1 MTDANQ
7 FDIAI
12 IGGGMVGASLACALR
27 DSGLRIAVIE
37 TVPLSAATQP
47 SFDDRT
53 IALAHGGRRIF
64 ETMGVWEAIDQL
76 GVAPIEHIHV
86 SDRGRFGLT
95 RLHAS
100 ESGLPA
106 LGYVVE
112 SRVLGAALLS
122 VLQQSPAIQ
131 WLCPATVTDLHVGAD
146 HVNVEVRQGTETR
159 TLTTRLVAA
168 ADGADSAVR
177 EKLGISFE
185 RTEYDQTA
193 VVTNAAVTRPHD
205 NTAYER
211 FTRSG
216 PLAILPMRMDARVS
230 REAGSRERP
239 MRMDAR
245 VSPEAGGRERS
256 PRPKGVSAEYRVGVV
271 WSVRRAEAEILLG
284 WSDAEFLAHLQD
296 CFGGRL
302 GEFTHLGRRA
312 SYPLRLTRIRE
323 QARPRVVLIGN
334 AAHTVHPVA
343 GQGFNLGLRD
353 VAALAE
359 VLVDVAR
366 AGRDFGELAV
376 LRDYTDWRTRDNRV
390 IAGFTD
396 GLIRLFANDFLPL
409 AFLRN
414 AGLLAVDLL
423 PPVKRRFVRVTSG
436 LAGRLPRLARGL
448 PL

>member
-1 MTDANQ
+1 MTEADK

-37 TVPLSAATQP
+37 TVPLSAAAQP

-122 VLQQSPAIQ
+122 VVQQSPAIQ
-131 WLCPATVTDLHVGAD
+131 WLCPATVTDLQVGAD
-146 HVNVEVRQGTETR
+146 HVSLEVRQGEETR

-193 VVTNAAVTRPHD
+193 VVTNATVTRPHEK
-205 NTAYER
+205 TAYER

-216 PLAILPMRMDARVS
+216 PLAILPMRRDAQVS
-230 REAGSRERP
+230 REAGSRERS
-239 MRMDAR
+239 MRMDAQ
-245 VSPEAGGRERS
+245 VPRS
-256 PRPKGVSAEYRVGVV
+256 LHTRGLSAEHRVGVV
-271 WSVRRAEAEILLG
+271 WSVRRAEAETLLG
-284 WSDAEFLAHLQD
+284 WGDAEFLAHLQD

-302 GEFTHLGRRA
+302 GEFTRLGRRGA
-312 SYPLRLTRIRE
+312 YPLRLTRIRE

-359 VLVDVAR
+359 VLVDASR

-376 LRDYTDWRTRDNRV
+376 LREYTDWRARDNRV

-409 AFLRN
+409 AILRN
-414 AGLLAVDLL
+414 AGLIAVDVL
-423 PPVKRRFVRVTSG
+423 PPIKRRFVRVTSG

>member
-1 MTDANQ
+1 MNTNTD
-7 FDIAI
+7 FDLVIV
-12 IGGGMVGASLACALR
+12 GGGMVGASLACALR
-27 DSGLRIAVIE
+27 DSGLKIAVVE
-37 TVPLSAATQP
+37 VVPLTAAAQP
-47 SFDDRT
+47 SFDDRS

-64 ETMGVWEAIDQL
+64 ETMGVWAAIDQP

-86 SDRGRFGLT
+86 SDRGRFGFT
-95 RLHAS
+95 RLHAAD
-100 ESGLPA
+100 SGLPA

-112 SRVLGAALLS
+112 SRVLGAALLAVS
-122 VLQQSPAIQ
+122 ARSPAIE
-131 WLCPATVTDLHVGAD
+131 WLCPATVTDLRIEAD
-146 HVNVEVRQGTETR
+146 HATLQVRQGDATR
-159 TLTTRLVAA
+159 TLAARLIAA

-177 EKLGISFE
+177 AKLGISFE

-193 VVTNAAVTRPHD
+193 VVTNAAVSRPHG

-211 FTRSG
+211 FTPSG
-216 PLAILPMRMDARVS
+216 PLAILPMRMDAQVS
-230 REAGSRERP
+230 RETGCRERP
-239 MRMDAR
+239 MRMDAQ
-245 VSPEAGGRERS
+245 VSRAAGSQERPMRS
-256 PRPKGVSAEYRVGVV
+256 DPTTKEHRVGVV
-271 WSVRRAEAEILLG
+271 WSVKRTEADTLLG

-302 GEFTHLGRRA
+302 GEFTRLGRRA

-323 QARPRVVLIGN
+323 HARPRAVLIGN

-359 VLVDVAR
+359 VLVDAAR
-366 AGRDFGELAV
+366 AGRDLGDPAV
-376 LRDYTDWRTRDNRV
+376 LRSYTDWRARDNRV
-390 IAGFTD
+390 IATFTD
-396 GLIRLFANDFLPL
+396 GLIRLFANDFPPL
-409 AFLRN
+409 AVLRN
-414 AGLLAVDLL
+414 LGLIAVDLL